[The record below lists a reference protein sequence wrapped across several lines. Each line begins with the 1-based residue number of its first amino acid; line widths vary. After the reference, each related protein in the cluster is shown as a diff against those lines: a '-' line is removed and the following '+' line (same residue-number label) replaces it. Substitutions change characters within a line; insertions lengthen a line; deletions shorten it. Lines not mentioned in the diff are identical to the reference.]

1 MSDAS
6 NPRFD
11 EALVFAARA
20 HATVRQS
27 RKGTS
32 FPYVVH
38 PIRVADIVDKFGC
51 PEDVVVA
58 AFLHDTIEDT
68 GVTAGEVEAAFGA
81 RVRELVE
88 SVSEPDKAARWR
100 VRKDHTIDGLIA
112 QDDLDVLSLT
122 AADKLD
128 NVRSTT
134 DMLSRFAEADV
145 WGHFS
150 APITE
155 QRWYYR
161 TIAGVLLAKDP
172 ANPLFGALDRESR
185 VLFPAA

>member
-1 MSDAS
+1 VSDAS

-20 HATVRQS
+20 HAAVRQS

-51 PEDVVVA
+51 PEDVVIA

-68 GVTAGEVEAAFGA
+68 EVTGTDVEVAFGA
-81 RVRELVE
+81 RVRQLVE
-88 SVSEPDKAARWR
+88 SVSEPDKTARWR
-100 VRKDHTIDGLIA
+100 VRKEHTIASLRACGDRDI
-112 QDDLDVLSLT
+112 LSLT

-128 NVRSTT
+128 NVRSTA
-134 DMLSRFAEADV
+134 DMLTRFLEAEV
-145 WGHFS
+145 WAHFS
-150 APITE
+150 APQAE

-161 TIAGVLLAKDP
+161 TIAEVLLAKDP
-172 ANPLFGALDRESR
+172 ENPLFRALEREAR
-185 VLFPAA
+185 ALFP